1 MLSITEGNTL
11 MTDMNTLSN
20 VDTRQGGIEPP
31 HVGFTSN
38 VSSEAQS
45 SQTGVSVRYAQVPD
59 RKWFVLRVTY
69 NRISKIQDIIENDKA
84 EVYLPMR
91 FEMKLIKGK
100 KKRVTEPL
108 LPNILFV
115 YTTEEYIKSAVE
127 NNSNSKI
134 LNYYYNHFD
143 INEYGKN
150 PPLTVRYKEMM
161 NVIHATNIDNE
172 HIRVVEPEHCHYKNG
187 DMVKIIDGDF
197 KGVEGRVARVAG
209 QQRVIVEIE
218 GLCMV
223 ATAYIPTAF
232 LKPLNSAKDTSLK

>member
-134 LNYYYNHFD
+134 LNYYYNHFA

-161 NVIHATNIDNE
+161 NFIHATNIDNE

-223 ATAYIPTAF
+223 ATAYIPTAS
-232 LKPLNSAKDTSLK
+232 LKPLNAAKDTSLK